1 MSRATVLLVYHR
13 RASWIQSDVEIL
25 QRHYDVLSLAWNS
38 NLDFL
43 RLVAMVLR
51 SDIVLT
57 WFAYGHSLA
66 AVALAR
72 LLRRKCIAVAGGG
85 EVTWIP
91 EIGYGAQGSFKG
103 RVSTKLCLQTA
114 DIVIAV
120 SRHTASELIHVAHPR
135 KLAVVHNAVDVTFF
149 SPNGE
154 RRGAALT
161 VSTGRSR
168 SDLRLKGVD
177 IFLEVAKG
185 FPTFDFF
192 LVGTSRSFLARM
204 GYHVPDN
211 VCVLGW
217 VDRRRLRALYRM
229 CKVYCQLS
237 FYESFGL
244 SLAEAMAS
252 GCVPVVSDRGALP
265 EVVGDC
271 GYVVPYG
278 DIHAICS
285 ALLLAMTSYHHRSP
299 SVRRRIVE
307 HFSLD
312 EREKKLLTVIRQLGQ
327 C

>member
-1 MSRATVLLVYHR
+1 MRRATVLLVYYR

-25 QRHYDVLSLAWNS
+25 QRHYNVLSLVWNS
-38 NLDFL
+38 NLDFF
-43 RLVAMVLR
+43 RLVALVLR

-91 EIGYGAQGSFKG
+91 EIDYGAQGSFKG

-135 KLAVVHNAVDVTFF
+135 KLAVVYNAVDVTFF

-154 RRGAALT
+154 RKGAALT
-161 VSTGRSR
+161 VSTGRTR

-177 IFLEVAKG
+177 IFLEVAKRL
-185 FPTFDFF
+185 PTFDFF

-204 GYHVPDN
+204 RYHVPDN

-217 VDRRRLRALYRM
+217 VDRPRLRDLYRM

-285 ALLLAMTSYHHRSP
+285 TLLLAMRSYHHRSP
-299 SVRRRIVE
+299 PVRRRIVE

-312 EREKKLLTVIRQLGQ
+312 EREKKLLTVIRQLGR